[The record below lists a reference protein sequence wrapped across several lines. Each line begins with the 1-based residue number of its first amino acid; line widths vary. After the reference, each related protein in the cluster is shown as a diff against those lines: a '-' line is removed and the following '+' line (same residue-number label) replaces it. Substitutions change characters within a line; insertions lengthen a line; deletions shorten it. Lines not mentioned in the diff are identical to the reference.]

1 MSHQLI
7 NLSPDLKKLSD
18 EGFSLEI
25 RDTHVLVHDIP
36 YVNSN
41 KEIQYGTMIT
51 SLTIESGCAGKPTT
65 HVMHFSGE
73 QPCNIDGSEI
83 VQIKHT
89 TCRENLTGN
98 IISDR
103 SFSNKPQ
110 GGYSDYYE
118 KFSRY
123 ILIVSA
129 PAKSIDGTVKSN
141 PYKPVTSKSDDVTV
155 FNYLDTNASR
165 AGIAAITSKVKHQKI
180 AIIGLGGT
188 GSYILD
194 LVAKTPVKEIHLY
207 DGDDFVQHNAFRCP
221 GATALEDLQ
230 QGRKKVDHFNAQYS
244 QMRSGIF
251 AHAEY
256 ITSENIT
263 QLHQYDFVFISV
275 DNGAIKELIFNHL
288 TQMKISFIDVGIGI
302 QKDNDKLSGILRT
315 TAATPDKHDH
325 LSKNVSFINSDENE
339 YTTNIQLPELNS
351 LNASFAVIKWK
362 KLSGIYHD
370 HDEEYDSTYTI
381 NANMLLGSDYVAA

>member
-25 RDTHVLVHDIP
+25 RDTHVLVHDVP

-165 AGIAAITSKVKHQKI
+165 AGIAAIISKVKHQKI

-230 QGRKKVDHFNAQYS
+230 QGRKKLITLTLSIVRCDQGYS
-244 QMRSGIF
+244 LML
-251 AHAEY
+251 
-256 ITSENIT
+256 NIL
-263 QLHQYDFVFISV
+263 QARILH
-275 DNGAIKELIFNHL
+275 
-288 TQMKISFIDVGIGI
+288 
-302 QKDNDKLSGILRT
+302 
-315 TAATPDKHDH
+315 
-325 LSKNVSFINSDENE
+325 SFINM
-339 YTTNIQLPELNS
+339 ILFLLVLIMELS
-351 LNASFAVIKWK
+351 KS
-362 KLSGIYHD
+362 
-370 HDEEYDSTYTI
+370 
-381 NANMLLGSDYVAA
+381 

>member
-7 NLSPDLKKLSD
+7 NLSHDLKKLSD

-25 RDTHVLVHDIP
+25 QDTHVLIHDIP

-41 KEIQYGTMIT
+41 KDIKYGTMIAP
-51 SLTIESGCAGKPTT
+51 LTIESGCAGKPPN
-65 HVMHFSGE
+65 HIMHFLGE

-89 TCRENLTGN
+89 AHRENLTGN

-129 PAKSIDGTVKSN
+129 PAKSIDTTIKSN
-141 PYKPVTSKSDDVTV
+141 PYKPVTPKSDDVNV

-230 QGRKKVDHFNAQYS
+230 HSRKKVDHFNLQYS

-251 AHAEY
+251 AHSEY
-256 ITSENIT
+256 ITSENIA

-288 TQMKISFIDVGIGI
+288 IRMKVSFIDVGIGI
-302 QKDNDKLSGILRT
+302 QKDKDKLSGILRT
-315 TAATPDKHDH
+315 TTATVDKYDH
-325 LSKNVSFINSDENE
+325 LSKNVSFVNSDENE

-370 HDEEYDSTYTI
+370 HDEEFDSTYTI
-381 NANMLLGSDYVAA
+381 NANMLLGNDYVAA